1 MPVKRIVA
9 DESEM
14 ERFGQEAASDLSS
27 GAVLG
32 LVGGLGAGKT
42 HFSKG
47 LAAGL
52 GFKGAVTS
60 PTFSLV
66 HEYRGGKLPV
76 FHFDF
81 YRLDSA
87 EALLG
92 IGWDEFLDEPG
103 VVIAEWADLYPEL
116 MPPNARW
123 LRFVVRPDGG
133 REVEETGAV

>member
-1 MPVKRIVA
+1 MEDLGREVA
-9 DESEM
+9 SQL
-14 ERFGQEAASDLSS
+14 GS

-47 LAAGL
+47 LASGL
-52 GFKGAVTS
+52 GFSGAVTS

-66 HEYRGGKLPV
+66 HEYRGGRLPI

-92 IGWDEFLDEPG
+92 IGWDEFLDDGG

-116 MPPNARW
+116 MPEETRW
-123 LRFVVRPDGG
+123 LRFEVRADGSRG
-133 REVEETGAV
+133 VNEVEAP

>member
-1 MPVKRIVA
+1 MEDLGWEVA
-9 DESEM
+9 SGLE
-14 ERFGQEAASDLSS
+14 S

-52 GFKGAVTS
+52 GFEGRVTS

-87 EALLG
+87 DALLG
-92 IGWDEFLDEPG
+92 IGWDEFLDEGG

-116 MPPNARW
+116 MPKETRW
-123 LRFVVRPDGG
+123 LRFEIQPDGS
-133 REVEETGAV
+133 RRVTEATGLQ

>member
-1 MPVKRIVA
+1 MEDLGRAVA
-9 DESEM
+9 SKLE
-14 ERFGQEAASDLSS
+14 S

-52 GFKGAVTS
+52 GFAGPVTS

-81 YRLDSA
+81 YRLDSEA
-87 EALLG
+87 ALLG
-92 IGWDEFLDEPG
+92 IGWDEFLDQGG

-116 MPPNARW
+116 LPAETRW
-123 LRFVVRPDGG
+123 LHFEIEADGSRKVTEAEG
-133 REVEETGAV
+133 LQ

>member
-1 MPVKRIVA
+1 MVDLGREVA
-9 DESEM
+9 ESL
-14 ERFGQEAASDLSS
+14 EA

-52 GFKGAVTS
+52 GFDGTVTS

-66 HEYRGGKLPV
+66 QEYRGGRLPA

-81 YRLDSA
+81 YRLESPD
-87 EALLG
+87 ALLG
-92 IGWDEFLDEPG
+92 IGWDEYLDEGG
-103 VVIAEWADLYPEL
+103 VIIAEWADRFPDLLPEE
-116 MPPNARW
+116 ARW
-123 LRFVVRPDGG
+123 LRFEVCPDGS
-133 REVEETGAV
+133 REVREIERPINSG

>member
-1 MPVKRIVA
+1 MKRTVA
-9 DESEM
+9 NESEM
-14 ERFGQEAASDLSS
+14 EDFGREVASGLGS

-42 HFSKG
+42 HFAKG

-52 GFKGAVTS
+52 GFSGSVTS

-92 IGWDEFLDEPG
+92 IGWDEFLDQPG

-116 MPPNARW
+116 MPADTRW
-123 LRFVVRPDGG
+123 LRF
-133 REVEETGAV
+133 EVMTAGCRRIEETPAP

>member
-1 MPVKRIVA
+1 MG
-9 DESEM
+9 
-14 ERFGQEAASDLSS
+14 FS
-27 GAVLG
+27 GP
-32 LVGGLGAGKT
+32 
-42 HFSKG
+42 
-47 LAAGL
+47 
-52 GFKGAVTS
+52 VTS

-92 IGWDEFLDEPG
+92 IGWDEFLDEGG

-116 MPPNARW
+116 MPEETRW
-123 LRFVVRPDGG
+123 LKFEVRPDGSRG
-133 REVEETGAV
+133 VEEVESP

>member
-1 MPVKRIVA
+1 MEDFGREVA
-9 DESEM
+9 SEL
-14 ERFGQEAASDLSS
+14 GS

-47 LAAGL
+47 LAAGM
-52 GFKGAVTS
+52 GFSGPVTS

-92 IGWDEFLDEPG
+92 IGWDEFLDEGG

-116 MPPNARW
+116 MPEETRW
-123 LRFVVRPDGG
+123 LKFEVRPDGSRG
-133 REVEETGAV
+133 VEEVEGP

>member
-1 MPVKRIVA
+1 MEDLGREVA
-9 DESEM
+9 SEL
-14 ERFGQEAASDLSS
+14 GS
-27 GAVLG
+27 GAVIG

-47 LAAGL
+47 LASGL
-52 GFKGAVTS
+52 GFSGPVTS

-66 HEYRGGKLPV
+66 HEYRGGRLPV

-92 IGWDEFLDEPG
+92 IGWDEFLEDQG
-103 VVIAEWADLYPEL
+103 VVIAEWADLFPEL
-116 MPPNARW
+116 MPKGTRW
-123 LRFVVRPDGG
+123 LRFEVRPDGS
-133 REVEETGAV
+133 RRVEDADAP

>member
-1 MPVKRIVA
+1 M
-9 DESEM
+9 ESL
-14 ERFGQEAASDLSS
+14 GQELASGLAS

-42 HFSKG
+42 HFAKG
-47 LAAGL
+47 LASGL
-52 GFKGAVTS
+52 GFSGPVTS
-60 PTFSLV
+60 PTFALV

-92 IGWDEFLDEPG
+92 IGWDEYLDDG
-103 VVIAEWADLYPEL
+103 GLVIAEWADLYPEL
-116 MPPNARW
+116 MPEETRW
-123 LRFVVRPDGG
+123 LKFEVRPDGSRG
-133 REVEETGAV
+133 VEEVAGP

>member
-1 MPVKRIVA
+1 MVDETAMENLGREVA
-9 DESEM
+9 
-14 ERFGQEAASDLSS
+14 ADLGS

-42 HFSKG
+42 HFAKG
-47 LAAGL
+47 LVSGL
-52 GFKGAVTS
+52 GFSGPVTS
-60 PTFSLV
+60 PTFALV

-92 IGWDEFLDEPG
+92 IGWDEFLDEG
-103 VVIAEWADLYPEL
+103 GLVIAEWADLYPEL
-116 MPPNARW
+116 MPEPTRW
-123 LRFVVRPDGG
+123 LKFEVRPDGSRG
-133 REVEETGAV
+133 VEELAGP

>member
-1 MPVKRIVA
+1 MEDLGREVA
-9 DESEM
+9 L
-14 ERFGQEAASDLSS
+14 RLGS

-47 LAAGL
+47 LASGL
-52 GFKGAVTS
+52 GFSGAVTS

-66 HEYRGGKLPV
+66 HEYRGGRLPI

-92 IGWDEFLDEPG
+92 IGWDEFLDDDG
-103 VVIAEWADLYPEL
+103 VVK
-116 MPPNARW
+116 
-123 LRFVVRPDGG
+123 
-133 REVEETGAV
+133 

>member
-1 MPVKRIVA
+1 MENLGREVA
-9 DESEM
+9 S
-14 ERFGQEAASDLSS
+14 GLVS

-47 LAAGL
+47 LAAGM
-52 GFKGAVTS
+52 GFEGSVTS

-66 HEYRGGKLPV
+66 HEYRGGKFPV

-92 IGWDEFLDEPG
+92 IGWDEFLDEGG

-116 MPPNARW
+116 MPENTRW
-123 LRFVVRPDGG
+123 LHFEVNPDGSRG
-133 REVEETGAV
+133 VEEGVKL